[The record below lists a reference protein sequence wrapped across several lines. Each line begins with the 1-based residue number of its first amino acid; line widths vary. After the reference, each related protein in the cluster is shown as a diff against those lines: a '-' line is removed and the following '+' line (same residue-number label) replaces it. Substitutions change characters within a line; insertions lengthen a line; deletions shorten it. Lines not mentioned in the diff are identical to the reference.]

1 MPYDDLRKYIATV
14 INGDGAANDR
24 AEAEKRYGGQVWTTE
39 ELQRDFTVHQF
50 CAPFVVV
57 TRKADGAAGVLTFQH
72 MPRFYFDFVVTQTGG
87 KH

>member
-24 AEAEKRYGGQVWTTE
+24 AEAEKRYGVVWDTT
-39 ELQRDFTVHQF
+39 ELQRDFTVHSFQ
-50 CAPFVVV
+50 APFVVV
-57 TRKADGAAGVLTFQH
+57 TRKADGAVGCLTFQH
-72 MPRFYFDFVVTQTGG
+72 MPRWYFDFVATPAGG